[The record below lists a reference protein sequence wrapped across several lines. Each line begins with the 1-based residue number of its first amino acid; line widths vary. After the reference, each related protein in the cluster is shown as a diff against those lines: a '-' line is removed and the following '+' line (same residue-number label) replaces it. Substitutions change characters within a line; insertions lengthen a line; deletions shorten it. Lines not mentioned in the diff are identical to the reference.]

1 MENEEKLI
9 QMLKS
14 YDYFK
19 ASIKF
24 LEENII
30 DIIESGMGINYEKEK
45 LSKTNKF
52 SSVIE
57 VSVIQMDKLYIP
69 EKLKSMKNTIKSI
82 DAAMAVLNDIERLI
96 VEHRCIKKEYY
107 YQFCYK
113 ICVSE
118 RTAKRLRK
126 QALDKMSI
134 IVFGKY

>member
-96 VEHRCIKKEYY
+96 VEHRCIKKEYCIWKILKKVY
-107 YQFCYK
+107 YG
-113 ICVSE
+113 VSSLKGGQNIE
-118 RTAKRLRK
+118 GL
-126 QALDKMSI
+126 
-134 IVFGKY
+134 

>member
-126 QALDKMSI
+126 KL
-134 IVFGKY
+134 

>member
-1 MENEEKLI
+1 
-9 QMLKS
+9 
-14 YDYFK
+14 
-19 ASIKF
+19 
-24 LEENII
+24 
-30 DIIESGMGINYEKEK
+30 
-45 LSKTNKF
+45 
-52 SSVIE
+52 
-57 VSVIQMDKLYIP
+57 
-69 EKLKSMKNTIKSI
+69 MKNTIKSI

-96 VEHRCIKKEYY
+96 IEHRCIKKEYY